1 MKFGH
6 NMSIR
11 CLVIEDDFFTRDVLS
26 LTLRRANMEVD
37 VAASGQEAL
46 TYLKK
51 SQPDVVI
58 VDLHMPNVSGYDIIN
73 TMRNDDELKQILII
87 IITANPSAIGTP
99 EAQMADAFLPKPID
113 IKRMI
118 AIIENLV
125 GVGQS

>member
-1 MKFGH
+1 
-6 NMSIR
+6 MSIR

-46 TYLKK
+46 AYFKQT
-51 SQPDVVI
+51 QPDVAI

-73 TMRNDDELKQILII
+73 TMRNDDTLKQILII
-87 IITANPSAIGTP
+87 VITANPSAIGTP
-99 EAQMADAFLPKPID
+99 EAQMADAFLQKPID

-118 AIIENLV
+118 ALIENLV
-125 GVGQS
+125 SVGQS

>member
-1 MKFGH
+1 
-6 NMSIR
+6 MSIR

-46 TYLKK
+46 TYFKK
-51 SQPDVVI
+51 TQPDVAI

-73 TMRNDDELKQILII
+73 AIRNDESLKEILII
-87 IITANPSAIGTP
+87 VITANPSAISTP
-99 EAQMADAFLPKPID
+99 EAQKADAFLQKPID

-118 AIIENLV
+118 ALIEKLT

>member
-1 MKFGH
+1 
-6 NMSIR
+6 MSIR

-46 TYLKK
+46 AYFKK
-51 SQPDVVI
+51 MQPDVAI

-73 TMRNDDELKQILII
+73 TMRNDEELKQIL
-87 IITANPSAIGTP
+87 
-99 EAQMADAFLPKPID
+99 KPID

-118 AIIENLV
+118 ALIENLV
-125 GVGQS
+125 SVGQS